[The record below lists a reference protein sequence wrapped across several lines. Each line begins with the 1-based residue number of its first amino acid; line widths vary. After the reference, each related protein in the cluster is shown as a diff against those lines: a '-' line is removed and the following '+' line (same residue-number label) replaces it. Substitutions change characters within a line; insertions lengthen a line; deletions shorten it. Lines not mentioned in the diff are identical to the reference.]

1 MLFDVPE
8 WKTDRINKSVE
19 KAWVVT
25 TDRVGTRPIN
35 IPKIVVVKIRLKL
48 MFMYYPF
55 LNSIDFKVKK

>member
-35 IPKIVVVKIRLKL
+35 IPKIDAVKIRLCV
-48 MFMYYPF
+48 MFMLDPF
-55 LNSIDFKVKK
+55 INFTDFN

>member
-35 IPKIVVVKIRLKL
+35 IPKIVVVKIRL
-48 MFMYYPF
+48 
-55 LNSIDFKVKK
+55 